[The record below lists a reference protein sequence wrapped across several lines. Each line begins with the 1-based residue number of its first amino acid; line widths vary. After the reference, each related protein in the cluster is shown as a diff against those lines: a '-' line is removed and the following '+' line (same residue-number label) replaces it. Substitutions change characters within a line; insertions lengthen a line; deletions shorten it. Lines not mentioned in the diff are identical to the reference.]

1 MWYNNDNFWKIFNND
16 SCTDEI
22 MIQVLNGTIGTVP
35 DGYFP
40 IENDTLRTF
49 SEIVSVIHTD
59 STLY

>member
-1 MWYNNDNFWKIFNND
+1 MWYNDNFWKIFNNS

-40 IENDTLRTF
+40 VDSDTLHTF
-49 SEIVSVIHTD
+49 SGIVSVIHTD